1 MSNNR
6 NRNFNEN
13 DGGFDYLLNSNIM
26 GFYKSCE
33 VTVVF
38 ISDKSN
44 KDTYYN
50 FYTIACFSEIDINAS
65 GEDRNPKRVYNEL
78 KKINDNYSLG
88 IKRYRI
94 SIADSKDFFRNL
106 QAKKYTISKDNI
118 KLLNDLV
125 LIPKAY
131 VSKEIAH
138 YPPIINKIIKPNYY
152 GGSYI
157 IEFFDNHKIIK
168 DHFRKTELDIIY
180 ELIKNSPDFTIDISN
195 VPDRIGNVIFQF
207 PITNYSFEVVHVN
220 KVEKKLEGVEV
231 RLNCCDKI
239 DENLGMQIIAKS
251 SLDDVITDYKVMQ
264 CSFIDNNIEIELTDY
279 NNLEIMV
286 TFSDSG
292 MIIYNESIDFIRSI
306 PLHFTSH
313 VGEKRIFNT
322 SDEKVREIN
331 VGKAMT
337 TVIGE
342 NKDYSHIDHILKRN
356 AENQIINNSGD
367 YKVLGTLKNDNVTK
381 LEQRKAGLDFLRDK
395 LLNHPE
401 ISQVSLWD
409 PYLNIQDI
417 IDLLFFQNTRALLRG
432 ITSLSNVTK
441 RSSRSTPPWMNS
453 NVIEEELFFNKH
465 IINAGNM
472 GFCKVKNETLTRARK
487 IPNCCGINLDFR
499 CQHNSHGTK
508 FHDRFLIIELGV
520 GELPIVY
527 SLGTSVNSIGEN
539 HHLIQK
545 VTNPRVILGN
555 FNNLWDELIPERCR
569 LLLLPNDLKEG

>member
-65 GEDRNPKRVYNEL
+65 GEDRKPKCLYNEL
-78 KKINDNYSLG
+78 KPINDNYSLG

-106 QAKKYTISKDNI
+106 QAKKYTISKENI

-157 IEFFDNHKIIK
+157 LELFDNPKIIK

-180 ELIKNSPDFTIDISN
+180 ELIKNSQDFTIDISN

-207 PITNYSFEVVHVN
+207 PITNYSFEVVHGN
-220 KVEKKLEGVEV
+220 KVEKKFEGVEV

-292 MIIYNESIDFIRSI
+292 MIIYNESFDFIRSI
-306 PLHFTSH
+306 PLYLTSH
-313 VGEKRIFNT
+313 VGEKRILKT
-322 SDEKVREIN
+322 SDETVVREIK

-342 NKDYSHIDHILKRN
+342 NKDNSHIDHILKRN

-381 LEQRKAGLDFLRDK
+381 VEQRKAGLDFLRDK

-417 IDLLFFQNTRALLRG
+417 VDLLFFQNTQASLRS
-432 ITSLSNVTK
+432 ITTLSN
-441 RSSRSTPPWMNS
+441 
-453 NVIEEELFFNKH
+453 
-465 IINAGNM
+465 IINDSSTRFYKA
-472 GFCKVKNETLTRARK
+472 KRKILTRVNE
-487 IPNCCGINLDFR
+487 ISNCCGIRLDFR
-499 CQHNSHGTK
+499 CQHNNYGIK
-508 FHDRFLIIELGV
+508 FHDRFLIIEFGV
-520 GELPIVY
+520 GELPVVY
-527 SLGTSVNSIGEN
+527 SLGTSVNSIGN
-539 HHLIQK
+539 SHHLIQK
-545 VTNPRVILGN
+545 VTNPRVILAN
-555 FNNLWDELIPERCR
+555 FNRLWDELIPEKCR
-569 LLLLPNDLKEG
+569 LLLLPNDYKRSRHG